1 MTTKEP
7 IIDCWVAPF
16 SEEKAE
22 NWRTSPQYSQVS
34 GLFQNRDGLL
44 MGTEATIK
52 EMDAASVRFGL
63 IGGVDHPHSQTPNDW
78 VAEQVARYPKRLVR
92 IAGVNA
98 EKGMAA
104 VRELEDLV
112 RNGGCRGLRI
122 FPYGHKRPPNHAVFY
137 PLYSKCI
144 ELNIPVQMQMGHTA
158 PMLPSEVGRPI
169 YLDEVAIHF
178 PELKIVAAHLGY
190 PWTDEMISIAWKHKN
205 VYIDTTAH
213 APKYFQPQ
221 FVHYMNSY
229 GQDKVIF
236 GTAFPGTLPSIKGAI
251 DQINQ
256 LGLKPEARRKFLWE
270 NAAKVWNI
278 DVSA

>member
-16 SEEKAE
+16 SAEKAE
-22 NWRTSPQYSQVS
+22 AWRTSREYSQIQS
-34 GLFQNRDGLL
+34 KFKNPGGLGTGTDG
-44 MGTEATIK
+44 TIA
-52 EMDAASVRFGL
+52 EMDRAGVRFGL

-78 VAEQVARYPKRLVR
+78 VAEQVKKYPDRLIR

-98 EKGMAA
+98 EKGMVA

-112 RNGGCRGLRI
+112 KNGGCRGLRI

-137 PLYSKCI
+137 PLYAKCI

-178 PELKIVAAHLGY
+178 PELRIVAAHLGY
-190 PWTDEMISIAWKHKN
+190 PWTDEMISIAWKHPN

-213 APKYFQPQ
+213 TPRYFQPQ
-221 FVHYMNSY
+221 FVQYLKTY

-236 GTAFPGTLPSIKGAI
+236 GTSFPGTLPSIKKAL
-251 DQINQ
+251 DELDALN
-256 LGLKPEARRKFLWE
+256 LKPEAREKFLWK

-278 DVSA
+278 DV

>member
-1 MTTKEP
+1 MTTKEQ

-16 SEEKAE
+16 SAEKAE
-22 NWRTSPQYSQVS
+22 AWRTSREYSQIQS
-34 GLFQNRDGLL
+34 KFKNPGGLGT
-44 MGTEATIK
+44 GTEGTIA
-52 EMDAASVRFGL
+52 EMDRAGVRFGL

-78 VAEQVARYPKRLVR
+78 VAEQVKKYPDRLIR

-112 RNGGCRGLRI
+112 KNGGCRGLRI

-137 PLYSKCI
+137 PLYAKCI
-144 ELNIPVQMQMGHTA
+144 ELDIPVQMQMGHTA

-178 PELKIVAAHLGY
+178 PELRIVAAHLGY
-190 PWTDEMISIAWKHKN
+190 PWTDEMISIAWKHPN

-213 APKYFQPQ
+213 TPRYFQPQ
-221 FVHYMNSY
+221 FVQYLKTY

-236 GTAFPGTLPSIKGAI
+236 GTSFPGTLPSIKKAL
-251 DQINQ
+251 DELDALN
-256 LGLKPEARRKFLWE
+256 LKPEAREKFLWK
-270 NAAKVWNI
+270 NAAKVWKI
-278 DVSA
+278 DV

>member
-16 SEEKAE
+16 SAEKAE
-22 NWRTSPQYSQVS
+22 AWRTSKEYSAIQSKFHNPS
-34 GLFQNRDGLL
+34 GLETGTDG
-44 MGTEATIK
+44 TIA
-52 EMDAASVRFGL
+52 EMDRAGVRFGL
-63 IGGVDHPHSQTPNDW
+63 IGGVDHPHSKTPNDW
-78 VAEQVARYPKRLVR
+78 VAEQVAKYPDRLIR

-98 EKGMAA
+98 ENGMSA

-122 FPYGHKRPPNHAVFY
+122 FPYGHKKPPNHAIFF
-137 PLYSKCI
+137 PLYAKCI
-144 ELNIPVQMQMGHTA
+144 ELDIPVQMQMGHTA

-178 PELKIVAAHLGY
+178 PELRIVAAHLGY

-213 APKYFQPQ
+213 TPRYFQPQ
-221 FVHYMNSY
+221 FLHYLNSY

-236 GTAFPGTLPSIKGAI
+236 GTSYPGTLPSMKKPI
-251 DQINQ
+251 DELDALN
-256 LGLKPEARRKFLWE
+256 LKPEARRKFLWE
-270 NAAKVWNI
+270 NAAKVWKI
-278 DVSA
+278 DVS